1 MALIADY
8 ELPDTGIIIP
18 NAYHVVMGVL
28 VEKRLQDIKS
38 PIDNSREDKLTAGW
52 KIEGNEV
59 IWKAGY
65 IGKITIGVWKNVE
78 ARNADGRP
86 IGFVGGN
93 IQSNTINALTTT
105 TTGMEIPCMFMLD
118 MTSSDNHIA
127 QAYAHLKTIDYYKN
141 STVV

>member
-59 IWKAGY
+59 VWKAGY
-65 IGKITIGVWKNVE
+65 IGK
-78 ARNADGRP
+78 
-86 IGFVGGN
+86 
-93 IQSNTINALTTT
+93 
-105 TTGMEIPCMFMLD
+105 
-118 MTSSDNHIA
+118 
-127 QAYAHLKTIDYYKN
+127 
-141 STVV
+141 